1 MKLKV
6 ASAVTL
12 GLLST
17 FLVTAILGVMLY
29 VGHVNLPLAIIGV
42 VIVNAVVWLVSPRI
56 SDFTYSW
63 LYDMSWVT
71 LDEIEEKSPE
81 TAQVIR
87 DVTDEYGYETPKL
100 GIIHDGNPNAF
111 TYGSDRWNARII
123 MTEGCFEYLDNNEN
137 AAVMAHELGHITN
150 RDFII
155 MTIANTLVQL
165 LYIIAIYARRM
176 SATISNKRAKTG
188 LAGIAALTYVFYFI
202 SQYILLYL
210 SRVREY
216 KADNFAAEHTDP
228 DHLSSALLRIAY
240 GIAVTDDDPE
250 LARQTKHIGIMDID
264 ECEDDGLIYYNSNEL
279 EQIEPIGKSF
289 LFDLKNPWARVKE
302 FSSTHPLTGKRI
314 KNLCDQSHDP
324 MIDFDYIEREYS
336 VDTSRM
342 WREFMQDLAFVGLPM
357 FAALA
362 YPVVYILGLIFVP
375 DLLMDTGVFLGSWA
389 VIFGGGLLA
398 RAVYKYPRGDAEE
411 TTVLELLADPY
422 ASPVR
427 GKNIELDGELIGRGA
442 AGYKFG
448 SDMMLKD
455 RTGFMYLRYGHW
467 FGRIGSAI
475 FGWRRVP
482 DLIDGKETVTVD
494 GWYYRSVSPWS
505 VIQRLDTP
513 DDSIKGYSHYGAY
526 ISGILAIALGVAGFV
541 LL

>member
-17 FLVTAILGVMLY
+17 FLVVAILGIMLY
-29 VGHVNLPLAIIGV
+29 VGHVNLPLAIVGV
-42 VIVNAVVWLVSPRI
+42 VIVNLVVWLVSPQL
-56 SDFTYSW
+56 SDFTYNW

-71 LDEIEEKSPE
+71 LDEIEKKSPE
-81 TAQVIR
+81 SARVIR
-87 DVTDEYGYETPKL
+87 EVTAEYGYDTPKL

-123 MTEGCFEYLDNNEN
+123 MTEGCFEYLDDNEI

-165 LYIIAIYARRM
+165 LYIVAIYARRM
-176 SATISNKRAKTG
+176 STRIDDKRAKSG
-188 LAGIAALTYVFYFI
+188 LAGVAVLTYIFYFI
-202 SQYILLYL
+202 SQYLLLYL

-216 KADNFAAEHTDP
+216 KADNFAAEYTDP

-240 GIAVTDDDPE
+240 GIAMTDDDPE
-250 LARQTKHIGIMDID
+250 LAKQTKHIGIMDVD
-264 ECEDDGLIYYNSNEL
+264 ECEDDGLIYYQSNEL
-279 EQIEPIGKSF
+279 EKIEPIGKSF

-314 KNLCDQSHDP
+314 KNLCEQSADP
-324 MIDFDYIEREYS
+324 MIDFEYIEREYP

-342 WREFMQDLAFVGLPM
+342 WREFLQDIAVVGLPM
-357 FAALA
+357 FVAVA
-362 YPVVYILGLIFVP
+362 YPVGYFAGTILAP
-375 DLLMDTGVFLGSWA
+375 DLLFDLGLFLGTWA
-389 VIFGGGLLA
+389 VVLAGAMLA
-398 RAVYKYPRGDAEE
+398 RAVYKYPRGEAED
-411 TTVLELLADPY
+411 TTVLDLLADPY

-427 GKNIELDGELIGRGA
+427 GKNIKLEGQVIGRGA

-448 SDMMLKD
+448 SDLMLKD
-455 RTGFMYLRYGHW
+455 DTGFMYLRYDHW
-467 FGRIGSAI
+467 LGRIGSAI

-482 DLIDGKETVTVD
+482 DLVKGTQTVTMD

-505 VIQRLDTP
+505 VIQRLETV
-513 DDSIKGYSHYGAY
+513 DDSIKGYSHYSAY
-526 ISGILAIALGVAGFV
+526 LSAVFV
-541 LL
+541 LLLGAGAFIFL